1 MKNTETQRKLSY
13 DAFKHTIDELISSKK
28 INKLKT
34 QEDYFDICGNYWIID
49 KYIASSGV
57 FDESMT
63 PNTISTYD
71 KAIKQGYAINI
82 PVQLL
87 DDASVVCF
95 EHCNISKLLPNE
107 SCYLKT
113 MSLEDIKK
121 LKLNESGEEILTLE
135 EALEHIANRTQV
147 IVEIIN
153 DSTTDK
159 LEQKVVSAISKY
171 IDKYDCY
178 ENIAVM
184 SINPYSLKYMFENLP
199 YITRILKSGDFKE
212 KTYGTFKTK
221 KLKKLKYYKITHA
234 DFISYSHELLPSIP
248 VEKTKAVGILAH
260 TITNQSQYIKTAE
273 HCDNIIFK
281 NFTPTI

>member
-1 MKNTETQRKLSY
+1 MKKTETQRKLSY

-95 EHCNISKLLPNE
+95 EYCNISKLLPNE

-212 KTYGTFKTK
+212 KNSK
-221 KLKKLKYYKITHA
+221 
-234 DFISYSHELLPSIP
+234 
-248 VEKTKAVGILAH
+248 
-260 TITNQSQYIKTAE
+260 
-273 HCDNIIFK
+273 
-281 NFTPTI
+281 